1 MFFWE
6 KCGKFFE
13 WGASSSDFA
22 LSQWRLSLM
31 SQQVLRRRLFTVTA
45 SFLWQLKLLP
55 RGIILPPKNGF
66 INIQMTYMCLCHS
79 GLFQT
84 TMKSTEPDGNEN
96 KIQEKCGTC
105 CRRTLDH

>member
-1 MFFWE
+1 
-6 KCGKFFE
+6 
-13 WGASSSDFA
+13 
-22 LSQWRLSLM
+22 M
-31 SQQVLRRRLFTVTA
+31 SQQVLRQRLFTVTA

-66 INIQMTYMCLCHS
+66 INIQMTYMCLCQ

-96 KIQEKCGTC
+96 KIQENKCGTC
-105 CRRTLDH
+105 CRRTKDH